1 MTSAPSTP
9 HSSNSYCVFCEI
21 VAGREPARIRYLDND
36 LIAIVNRLTWVPIM
50 LLVMPRR
57 HMSQLEMWSNGIMA
71 RLGDVAATL
80 GCMYC
85 PDGFRIL
92 SNFGYDGLQSQS
104 HGHVHVIGGQYLG
117 HYA

>member
-1 MTSAPSTP
+1 MTQPNPAASQSVAG
-9 HSSNSYCVFCEI
+9 CVFCDI
-21 VAGREPARIRYLDND
+21 VAGTEPAVS
-36 LIAIVNRLTWVPIM
+36 AIWITTSLPSSTRLTWVPIM
-50 LLVMPRR
+50 LLVMPRH
-57 HMSQLEMWSNGIMA
+57 HMSQLDMWSNGMMA
-71 RLGDVAATL
+71 KLGNVAATL